1 MPLTSIFRLG
11 LRQFAAGM
19 LSVVVLGILNRV
31 MKVELGVELGLVSLV
46 LSAHYFAAPLA
57 IPLGHRSDYRPYR
70 GYHRT
75 PYIAAGTAV
84 TALATLLA
92 PFVALFIADRAG
104 HPLAVAMSVLLFL
117 LMGAGMYTAGTA
129 YLSLLTDRTEP
140 EERGRAVSIIW
151 GMMMVG
157 ILAGVFLGTQV
168 LEHYTPE
175 GLVTLHVAVAGLVA
189 GLTAVAV
196 WGQERPRAARP
207 SEEALSPGQAARVL
221 TASRQTRLFFA
232 FLSFGLFFLFLQQV
246 VLEPFGGDVF
256 AMSVRETTLFNAF
269 QMAGV
274 LLGMG
279 LAGSLL
285 VKRLGKAAIAGLG
298 AAVAAAAFALLA
310 GAAVGQEAALVRPA
324 IFLTGLGMGFFNV
337 GGLSLMMDLT
347 AEGRVGLFMG
357 AWTLAQALAN
367 GFSGVGGGMLHD
379 LGLVLFGAE
388 PAAYALV
395 FAVEAAGLLGM
406 ILVLR
411 QVDVEAFR
419 REVAQLSSQP
429 TW

>member
-1 MPLTSIFRLG
+1 MRNIFRLG

-19 LSVVVLGILNRV
+19 LSVVVLGMLNRV

-75 PYIAAGTAV
+75 PYIAAGTAA

-104 HPLAVAMSVLLFL
+104 HPLAVAAGVLLFL

-129 YLSLLTDRTEP
+129 YLSLITDRTQP

-175 GLVTLHVAVAGLVA
+175 RLVSLHVVVAGLVVV
-189 GLTAVAV
+189 LTAAAV
-196 WGQERPRAARP
+196 WGEERPCAARP
-207 SEEALSPGQAARVL
+207 SQEALTPRQAVRVL

-232 FLSFGLFFLFLQQV
+232 FMSLGLFFLFLQQV

-256 AMSVRETTLFNAF
+256 AMGVRETTLFNAF
-269 QMAGV
+269 QMVGV

-279 LAGSLL
+279 LAGSL
-285 VKRLGKAAIAGLG
+285 RSGGWGKGPPRG
-298 AAVAAAAFALLA
+298 W
-310 GAAVGQEAALVRPA
+310 GQAWRQEPSPCWPGQPPA
-324 IFLTGLGMGFFNV
+324 
-337 GGLSLMMDLT
+337 
-347 AEGRVGLFMG
+347 
-357 AWTLAQALAN
+357 
-367 GFSGVGGGMLHD
+367 
-379 LGLVLFGAE
+379 
-388 PAAYALV
+388 
-395 FAVEAAGLLGM
+395 
-406 ILVLR
+406 
-411 QVDVEAFR
+411 R
-419 REVAQLSSQP
+419 RSPWCGQLSSS
-429 TW
+429 WVWAWASSMSVGSR

>member
-1 MPLTSIFRLG
+1 MKLAAIFRLG

-31 MKVELGVELGLVSLV
+31 MKVELGVELGLISLV

-75 PYIAAGTAV
+75 PYIAAGTAL
-84 TALATLLA
+84 TALTAALA
-92 PFVALFIADRAG
+92 PLMALFIADRAG
-104 HPLAVAMSVLLFL
+104 HPLAVAAGVALFL

-129 YLSLLTDRTEP
+129 YLSLVTDRTQP

-151 GMMMVG
+151 GMMMLG
-157 ILAGVFLGTQV
+157 ILGGVFLGTR
-168 LEHYTPE
+168 LLAHYTPE
-175 GLVTLHVAVAGLVA
+175 GLVALHVVVAGLVA
-189 GLTAVAV
+189 VLTAVAV

-207 SEEALSPGQAARVL
+207 SEEALSLGQAARVL

-232 FLSFGLFFLFLQQV
+232 FMSLGLFFIFLQQV

-256 AMSVRETTLFNAF
+256 GLNVAETTLFNAY
-269 QMAGV
+269 QMVGV
-274 LLGMG
+274 LAGMG
-279 LAGSLL
+279 LAGGLL
-285 VKRLGKAAIAGLG
+285 VKRLGKAVTAELG
-298 AAVAAAAFALLA
+298 AAMAAGAFALLS
-310 GAAVGQEAALVRPA
+310 GAAVSEQVSLVRPA
-324 IFLTGLGMGFFNV
+324 IFVMGLGMGFFNV
-337 GGLSLMMDLT
+337 GGLSLMMGLT
-347 AEGRVGLFMG
+347 AEGKVGLFMG

-367 GFSGVGGGMLHD
+367 GFSGVGGGVLHD
-379 LGLVLFGAE
+379 LGLALSGAE
-388 PAAYALV
+388 PVAYALV

-419 REVAQLSSQP
+419 REVAWLSNQP
-429 TW
+429 S

>member
-1 MPLTSIFRLG
+1 MRLTVIFRLG

-31 MKVELGVELGLVSLV
+31 MKVELGLELGLVSLV

-57 IPLGHRSDYRPYR
+57 IPLGHRSDYRAYR

-92 PFVALFIADRAG
+92 PLMALFIADQAG
-104 HPLAVAMSVLLFL
+104 HPLAVAVGVLLFL

-129 YLSLLTDRTEP
+129 YLSLVTDLTEP
-140 EERGRAVSIIW
+140 EERGRVVSIIW

-157 ILAGVFLGTQV
+157 ILGGVFLGTRMLMQ
-168 LEHYTPE
+168 YTPE
-175 GLVTLHVAVAGLVA
+175 RLIALHAVVAGLVVV
-189 GLTAVAV
+189 LTAVAV
-196 WGQERPRAARP
+196 WGQEHPHAARP
-207 SEEALSPGQAARVL
+207 SEEALSPRQALRVL

-232 FLSFGLFFLFLQQV
+232 FMSLGLFFIFLQQV

-256 AMSVRETTLFNAF
+256 GMSVRETTLFNAY

-279 LAGSLL
+279 LAGGLI
-285 VKRLGKAAIAGLG
+285 VRRLGKRTTAGLG
-298 AAVAAAAFALLA
+298 ALVAAAAFALLA
-310 GAAVGQEAALVRPA
+310 GAAAGRDPSLVPPV
-324 IFLTGLGMGFFNV
+324 IFLMGLGMGFFNV

-367 GFSGVGGGMLHD
+367 GFSGVGGGVLHD
-379 LGLVLFGAE
+379 LGMALFQAE

-395 FAVEAAGLLGM
+395 FAVEATGLLGM
-406 ILVLR
+406 IFVLR

-419 REVAQLSSQP
+419 REVARLSRQP